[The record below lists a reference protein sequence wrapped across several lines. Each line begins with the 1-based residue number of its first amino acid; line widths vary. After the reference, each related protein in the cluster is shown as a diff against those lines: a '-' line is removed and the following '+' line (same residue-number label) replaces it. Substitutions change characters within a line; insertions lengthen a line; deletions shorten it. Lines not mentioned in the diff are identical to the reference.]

1 MSAPLR
7 GAKRGAKARSAP
19 AEDGPLFSY
28 EVRRDG
34 RPIASLHAVG
44 VNGGV
49 TVETEVWPVSQ
60 PPDGESVRRP
70 FRFASREAAQR
81 FVDETLITL
90 EYLNCQIVE

>member
-7 GAKRGAKARSAP
+7 GAKRGAKARAAP

-34 RPIASLHAVG
+34 RPLASLHAIG
-44 VNGGV
+44 VDGGV
-49 TVETEVWPVSQ
+49 TVETQVWPVSQ
-60 PPDGESVRRP
+60 PRDGDAVRRP

-81 FVDETLITL
+81 FVDETLVAL
-90 EYLNCQIVE
+90 EYLNCQVVE

>member
-1 MSAPLR
+1 VSAPLR

-19 AEDGPLFSY
+19 AENGPLFSY

-34 RPIASLHAVG
+34 RAIASLRAVG
-44 VNGGV
+44 IDGGV

-60 PPDGESVRRP
+60 PPDGDSVRRP
-70 FRFASREAAQR
+70 FRFASREAAER